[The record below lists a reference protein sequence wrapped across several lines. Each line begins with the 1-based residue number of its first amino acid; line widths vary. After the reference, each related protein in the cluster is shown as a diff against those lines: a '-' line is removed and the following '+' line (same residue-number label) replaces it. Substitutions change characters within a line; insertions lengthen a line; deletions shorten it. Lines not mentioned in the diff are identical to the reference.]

1 MWNEDRQGEAGF
13 TVLELIMVLSTM
25 AFMLSLSYSAYRQF
39 NEALVV
45 KKAATVLASDLAL
58 TRSYAI
64 QRRSNVAFVARETE
78 LAYEIRDT
86 SGTILGRRSFDS
98 ESGLPLD
105 HLDVKTEGDSVT
117 FNSRGLLVV
126 GGTAEVEV
134 GRAARRRSVQVNALG
149 RYRIEDVG
157 GGGS

>member
-1 MWNEDRQGEAGF
+1 
-13 TVLELIMVLSTM
+13 MVLSSM
-25 AFMLSLSYSAYRQF
+25 IFMLSLSYSAYRQF

-64 QRRSNVAFVARETE
+64 QRRSNIAFVATE
-78 LAYEIRDT
+78 ADLAYVIRDT
-86 SGTILGRRSFDS
+86 SGTVLGRRSFDA

-105 HLDVKTEGDSVT
+105 YLDVKTDGDTVT
-117 FNSRGLLVV
+117 FNSRGLLIS

-134 GRAARRRSVQVNALG
+134 GRAARRRSVHVNALG
-149 RYRIEDVG
+149 RYRIEDIG
-157 GGGS
+157 GGG

>member
-1 MWNEDRQGEAGF
+1 
-13 TVLELIMVLSTM
+13 MVLSSM
-25 AFMLSLSYSAYRQF
+25 IFMLSLSYSAYRQF

-64 QRRSNVAFVARETE
+64 QRRSNVAFVAAEAD
-78 LAYEIRDT
+78 LAYVIRDT
-86 SGTILGRRSFDS
+86 SGSVLGRRSFDA

-105 HLDVKTEGDSVT
+105 YLDVKTDGDTVT
-117 FNSRGLLVV
+117 FNSRGLLIS

-134 GRAARRRSVQVNALG
+134 GRAARRRSVHVNALG
-149 RYRIEDVG
+149 RYRIEDIG
-157 GGGS
+157 GGG

>member
-1 MWNEDRQGEAGF
+1 
-13 TVLELIMVLSTM
+13 MVLSSM
-25 AFMLSLSYSAYRQF
+25 IFMLSLSYSAYRQF

-64 QRRSNVAFVARETE
+64 QRRSNVAFVAAEAD
-78 LAYEIRDT
+78 LAYVIRDT
-86 SGTILGRRSFDS
+86 SGSVLGRRSFDA

-105 HLDVKTEGDSVT
+105 YLDVKTEGDTVT
-117 FNSRGLLVV
+117 FNSRGLLIS

-134 GRAARRRSVQVNALG
+134 GRAARRRSVHVNALG
-149 RYRIEDVG
+149 RYRIEDIG
-157 GGGS
+157 GGG